1 MSIALR
7 HIVPDIESE
16 LKQKLFDLQQPLI
29 ADSLVSNLGIII
41 DHRCLLADCL
51 VAMFRLNP
59 RHVLRHLFP
68 ACLSDRAPTLF
79 KISLVKACLAIT
91 SVDEC
96 NLPWNPTSAALYE
109 LMGGPLRKLLLEVTT
124 TRRDNTATPTS
135 AKSDISSLANS
146 ITSGGRKTNII
157 SAATDKKK
165 KDIRYNNNNS
175 DSVSGG
181 GGLLNNNGGSGA
193 SSSSSGGGGLANGG
207 GGSNSDRL
215 ELILD
220 LLRLYQNDPMLA
232 IRGDSEDRYEQNAAT
247 MVAMATC
254 LRENSTV
261 VRDAAAECLFKLHSS
276 EAIAEWGNSDQFM
289 EAFWKISSQI
299 VFTVAKQ
306 LLDTRERNDGLKKL
320 LDLLKKLLI
329 CRNDFLTLHQVKN
342 WEKRKE
348 KELTHRF
355 VIM

>member
-91 SVDEC
+91 SVDDG

-124 TRRDNTATPTS
+124 TGAARRDTITPTS

-157 SAATDKKK
+157 GAATDKKK
-165 KDIRYNNNNS
+165 KDTPTRYNNS
-175 DSVSGG
+175 D
-181 GGLLNNNGGSGA
+181 GLLNGG
-193 SSSSSGGGGLANGG
+193 SSGGGGGGGGGIANGG
-207 GGSNSDRL
+207 GGNNDRL

-276 EAIAEWGNSDQFM
+276 EAIVEWGNSDQFM

-306 LLDTRERNDGLKKL
+306 LLDTRERNDSLKKL

-329 CRNDFLTLHQVKN
+329 CRNDFLTLHQVKVDKGGVH
-342 WEKRKE
+342 E
-348 KELTHRF
+348 
-355 VIM
+355 